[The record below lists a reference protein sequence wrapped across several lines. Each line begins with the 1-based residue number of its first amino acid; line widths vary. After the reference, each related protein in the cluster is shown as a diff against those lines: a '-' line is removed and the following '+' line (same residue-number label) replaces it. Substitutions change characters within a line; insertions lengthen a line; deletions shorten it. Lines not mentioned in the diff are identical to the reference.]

1 MKRIVLSMLLSATV
15 GLLSAGGTFDL
26 THFVLEGKTWI
37 YQVQDLDDPSTED
50 PSRRIWCILM
60 GDTIVGGLTYLKYY
74 VENDYDEY
82 VYTGCFREE
91 EKKVF
96 FVGRDE
102 TEEKELY
109 DFNLKEGDVFQGSYT
124 LKEDYQIT
132 GYRRDPNRV
141 MGFESSW
148 GWPIRNYW
156 IQGVG
161 SIHTL
166 PHQPFY
172 MDDKTSPRILHV
184 LSVYFNPHYMIGP
197 VKPTGSY
204 YVFEYPKD
212 LDGLKT
218 DYLEYRLG
226 TWANILSPFKEQDD
240 RLFDLSGRQLPQ
252 KPTKGIYIQGG
263 KKRIAKNE

>member
-26 THFVLEGKTWI
+26 THFVLEGKTWT
-37 YQVQDLDDPSTED
+37 YQVQYLNNFSAKE
-50 PSRRIWCILM
+50 SYISCKLM

-74 VENDYDEY
+74 VENDYAEY

-91 EKKVF
+91 EKKVY

-172 MDDKTSPRILHV
+172 MDDKTSPRILHI
-184 LSVYFNPHYMIGP
+184 LSVYFFPLRMGSVISTGP
-197 VKPTGSY
+197 Y

-240 RLFDLSGRQLPQ
+240 RLFDLSGRQLQ
-252 KPTKGIYIQGG
+252 KKPTKGIYIQGG
-263 KKRIAKNE
+263 KKILLR